1 MAALTRA
8 EREIFGRNPRGGTP
22 QRTAAWPHW
31 AEQSF
36 HAAKKEGLDTQSGLS
51 SP

>member
-8 EREIFGRNPRGGTP
+8 EREIFPRGGTP

-31 AEQSF
+31 AEQSS
-36 HAAKKEGLDTQSGLS
+36 HAAKKEGLDTQSGLVLLD
-51 SP
+51 